1 MSRPSASPIA
11 VSVVAAGGSA
21 GAVLRWL
28 MEQQAQGGPGFP
40 WTTFA
45 INVVGSLALAALP
58 ALVAVRRRPLLALA
72 LGPGM
77 LGGFTTLS
85 TYAEEG
91 RALLADGR
99 TALAATYLL
108 GTLAAAL
115 VAVALSHRLS
125 TPAAQR
131 AFDDEEGNE

>member
-1 MSRPSASPIA
+1 
-11 VSVVAAGGSA
+11 
-21 GAVLRWL
+21 

-40 WTTFA
+40 WTTFG
-45 INVVGSLALAALP
+45 INVVGSCALAALP
-58 ALVAVRRRPLLALA
+58 ALAVVRRRPLVALA

-131 AFDDEEGNE
+131 AVDDEEGNE